1 MSKPILLFD
10 GVCGLC
16 NRLTQFLLKRDH
28 HDRLLFASLQSE
40 FAAAILKRHGKD
52 AQDFDTVYLVRNY
65 DQSDEVLLARSDAI
79 ISVLKEL
86 GGIWSLAAAGKVLP
100 RWLRDRLYNLVA
112 RNRYKVFG
120 KHESC
125 MLPEPKHRRKFLDMA
140 GATAAVSDVSA
151 KA

>member
-1 MSKPILLFD
+1 MSKPILLYD

-16 NRLTQFLLKRDH
+16 DRLTQFLLKRDK

-40 FAAAILKRHGKD
+40 FAAVILNRHGKD
-52 AQDFDTVYLVRNY
+52 AHDLDTVYLVKDY
-65 DQSDEVLLARSDAI
+65 DQPDEVLLSRSDAI
-79 ISVLKEL
+79 LFVLSEL
-86 GGIWSLAAAGKVLP
+86 GGVWKLTSVGRVLP

-120 KHESC
+120 KHETC

-140 GATAAVSDVSA
+140 TPNASAV
-151 KA
+151 K

>member
-16 NRLTQFLLKRDH
+16 DRLTQFLLKRDR

-52 AQDFDTVYLVRNY
+52 AQDLDTVYLVKNHE
-65 DQSDEVLLARSDAI
+65 QPDEALLARSDAI

-86 GGIWSLAAAGKVLP
+86 GGIWSLTTAGKILP
-100 RWLRDRLYNLVA
+100 RGLRDRLYNLVA

-120 KHESC
+120 KHETC
-125 MLPEPKHRRKFLDMA
+125 MLPEPQHRAKFVDDA
-140 GATAAVSDVSA
+140 RA
-151 KA
+151 